1 MIAMKTTDYG
11 DTEYAVSA
19 EAIDILHTFV
29 WVKPDTNCFYEVYLI
44 CKMAKSGAEGQNH
57 T

>member
-29 WVKPDTNCFYEVYLI
+29 WVKPDTNCFYEVYI
-44 CKMAKSGAEGQNH
+44 FNM
-57 T
+57 